1 MVAPQ
6 LIELIGDTAEVPD
19 QLAHLAEFALKAGGE
34 LNMKRRWRTSGVP
47 VRKVVN
53 LSELIKKREQKAA
66 EKAAVELPK
75 IVDEPP
81 KFVPDYFAE
90 DKAEDL
96 KSTAVVSKCK
106 WGKKQ

>member
-1 MVAPQ
+1 
-6 LIELIGDTAEVPD
+6 
-19 QLAHLAEFALKAGGE
+19 
-34 LNMKRRWRTSGVP
+34 MKRRWRTAGVP

-53 LSELIKKREQKAA
+53 LSELIKKREQKAE

-81 KFVPDYFAE
+81 KFVPNYFA
-90 DKAEDL
+90 DDTKFEDL

-106 WGKKQ
+106 WGKK